1 MEFKYELFF
10 KIWGTVPVYI
20 VLLFSCALF
29 GFWLYPFLDNK
40 NTVIIASIVYFIAI
54 FYLYLVPWD
63 TNGICYRMLAPS
75 LTFLTVYFME
85 KRNLRQK
92 IFLCFMYEL
101 IMWMIS
107 GLMVEVSYFTNDF
120 EYSFEWVVS
129 SVKAIIITFAIH
141 QVLWSFLFVLLLY
154 MSVRMLHKVYKRKYE
169 ELSKMELLL
178 LLGPVVPLILVR
190 PIIRSYYQLWMEGIG
205 NGSIKENLHADIYRF
220 LFYIASYAATLILI
234 ITYNTI
240 KNIQAERVNNRL
252 LEAQISD
259 TKLHIRQVEGL
270 YEKMKSIRHDMGNH
284 FQILEQLIEK
294 NKTKEASEYLN
305 NMKKLEKETETKLK
319 TGNPVTD
326 IIISDFA
333 DKMYDNKILFETSY
347 HYPESDKINAFDMS
361 IILNN
366 SLNNAYEAI
375 NMIDKENSKDCCF
388 ISVKSNQKDNIYLIE
403 ICNNFDGDIL
413 FDKEQNIP
421 FTTKN
426 STDHGYGLRN
436 IKEVAKKYYGDIDVE
451 LKENN
456 GRKVFR
462 LVVMMQV

>member
-10 KIWGTVPVYI
+10 RIWGTVPIYI

-29 GFWLYPFLDNK
+29 GFWLSPFLNNK
-40 NTVIIASIVYFIAI
+40 RTVILASVIYAIAI

-63 TNGICYRMLAPS
+63 TNGIFYRMLAPS
-75 LTFLTVYFME
+75 LSFLTVYFMD
-85 KRNLRQK
+85 KRNIRQK

-120 EYSFEWVVS
+120 EYSFEWIVS

-141 QVLWSFLFVLLLY
+141 QVLWSILFVLLLY

-178 LLGPVVPLILVR
+178 LLGPVVPLVFVR
-190 PIIRSYYQLWMEGIG
+190 PIIRSYYRLWMEGIV

-220 LFYIASYAATLILI
+220 LFYIASYMATLILI

-240 KNIQAERVNNRL
+240 KNIQEERINDKL

-284 FQILEQLIEK
+284 FQILEQLIEE

-305 NMKKLEKETETKLK
+305 NMKKLEKETETSIKS
-319 TGNPVTD
+319 GNPVTD

-333 DKMYDNKILFETSY
+333 DKMSDNNILFEAAY
-347 HYPESDKINAFDMS
+347 HYPESEKINAFDMS

-366 SLNNAYEAI
+366 SLYNAYEAV
-375 NMIDKENSKDCCF
+375 KKLEKQKSKDDCF
-388 ISVKSNQKDNIYLIE
+388 ISVKSSQKDNIYLIE
-403 ICNNFDGDIL
+403 ICNNFDGNII
-413 FDKEQNIP
+413 FDKEQNTPI
-421 FTTKN
+421 TSKN
-426 STDHGYGLRN
+426 NTEHGYGLRN

-456 GRKVFR
+456 GRKVFK
-462 LVVMMQV
+462 LLVMMQV